1 MSYCDVYIG
10 SLEDPGFSWE
20 GGNWEGNCPHRLS
33 PFFPPVGPAYGAFS
47 VVIERIRQGVYDGK
61 QVDWGGFVAR
71 VTRFEIEKLIEELYT
86 NQQIYGPDSTLPH
99 LKKQLEELKAYV
111 RRLSTTAK
119 YALVASE
126 L

>member
-10 SLEDPGFSWE
+10 LLDDPNFSWD
-20 GGNWEGNCPHRLS
+20 GGNWEGNCPRCLS
-33 PFFPPVGPAYGAFS
+33 PFFPPVGPAYGAWS
-47 VVIERIRQGVYDGK
+47 VVIQRIEQGIYDGK

-71 VTRFEIEKLIEELYT
+71 VTRFEIEKLIIELYE
-86 NQQIYGPDSTLPH
+86 NQSDYGPDSQLPH
-99 LKKQLEELKAYV
+99 LKKQLEELKEYV
-111 RRLSTTAK
+111 RALSTTEK